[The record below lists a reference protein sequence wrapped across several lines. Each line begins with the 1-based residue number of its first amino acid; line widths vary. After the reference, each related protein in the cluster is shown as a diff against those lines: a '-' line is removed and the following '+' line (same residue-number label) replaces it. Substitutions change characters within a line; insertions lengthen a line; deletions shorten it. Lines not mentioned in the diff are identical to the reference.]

1 MIYLKDK
8 ILTAKK
14 DHICNWCKLKIPK
27 DTKYRYQFLKDE
39 YGEVGAW
46 KSHLDCDFI
55 FNNLLYIIDDKDG
68 WSSDEFDEIVVSILK
83 DTVYPYFGEEWD
95 YEDELNYYSE
105 SKSKY
110 LHLLAGFFKKYK
122 IKDGKVILKE

>member
-83 DTVYPYFGEEWD
+83 DTIYPYFGEEWD
-95 YEDELNYYSE
+95 YGDEINYYSE